1 MDYNLKK
8 KLECNGFKFKYPPK
22 PGYVVPLTD
31 DRMFR
36 IFCRDKNN
44 RKFVAKLI
52 NLVTGI
58 DFDLLVDRM
67 VIIDSST
74 GEDSVVNHYNDQDVI
89 VTLLNTTI
97 NLEMSTNIYSNKRK
111 NERTAFKYAGNQYK
125 IGSDYTETFIF
136 YQICLENYS
145 LFNNDFLINEVN
157 MINVTSGKYECETN
171 EFKKFHINLKKC
183 SNICYNSYNEVNKFF
198 KFFTIDKISELE
210 DLCKGDDILMD
221 ALEHLKSLSY
231 GSIPMSE
238 LEEKELDE
246 YCQRL
251 AIMDAKYEGINEGKQ
266 EGKNEEKLEIAKKML
281 NDGIDINFISKYS
294 GLSVENI
301 ENLN

>member
-1 MDYNLKK
+1 
-8 KLECNGFKFKYPPK
+8 
-22 PGYVVPLTD
+22 
-31 DRMFR
+31 
-36 IFCRDKNN
+36 
-44 RKFVAKLI
+44 
-52 NLVTGI
+52 
-58 DFDLLVDRM
+58 
-67 VIIDSST
+67 
-74 GEDSVVNHYNDQDVI
+74 
-89 VTLLNTTI
+89 
-97 NLEMSTNIYSNKRK
+97 
-111 NERTAFKYAGNQYK
+111 
-125 IGSDYTETFIF
+125 
-136 YQICLENYS
+136 
-145 LFNNDFLINEVN
+145 

-183 SNICYNSYNEVNKFF
+183 SDICYNSYNEVNKFF

-281 NDGIDINFISKYS
+281 NDDIDVNFISKYS